1 MTKAKAAR
9 RVYLYDVEANVNV
22 NVSVRTSVTGIFFPP
37 LELRTS
43 TAGVVC

>member
-1 MTKAKAAR
+1 MTKAAKAR

-22 NVSVRTSVTGIFFPP
+22 SLTGIFFFP